1 MKICS
6 LGSGSKGNSTLIESL
21 DTRILVDIGFSG
33 KETTRRLSKINVAP
47 ETIDAI
53 LITHD
58 HRDHVAGAGIFGR
71 RYDTPIHITAQ
82 TLEKCEKIFH
92 RNDFIELYQ
101 PSRPFVVK
109 GILVEPF
116 LTVHDAVDPVVF
128 TLSDTSKRFKIGIA
142 TDLGRPTAQVRLALK
157 SSDFLILE
165 SNYEEELL
173 RKSSY
178 PTAVQQR
185 IASSHGHLSNK
196 AAAQLAC
203 ELLHKRLLGILLA
216 HLSENCNTPDL
227 AISTMEKAIR
237 PKGFKGFLE
246 VISQNDPTPFLDL
259 EKLRLDQSEKG
270 QLNLL

>member
-58 HRDHVAGAGIFGR
+58 HSDHVAGAGIFGR
-71 RYDTPIHITAQ
+71 RYDIPIHITAQ

-173 RKSSY
+173 RKSS
-178 PTAVQQR
+178 
-185 IASSHGHLSNK
+185 
-196 AAAQLAC
+196 
-203 ELLHKRLLGILLA
+203 
-216 HLSENCNTPDL
+216 
-227 AISTMEKAIR
+227 
-237 PKGFKGFLE
+237 
-246 VISQNDPTPFLDL
+246 
-259 EKLRLDQSEKG
+259 
-270 QLNLL
+270 